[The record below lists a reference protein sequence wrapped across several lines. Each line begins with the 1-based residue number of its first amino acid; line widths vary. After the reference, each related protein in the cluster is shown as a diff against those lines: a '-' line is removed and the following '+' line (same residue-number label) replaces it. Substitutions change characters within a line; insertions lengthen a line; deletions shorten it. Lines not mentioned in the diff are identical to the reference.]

1 MDKRTETGENI
12 VKVEDGRLPGDMLTC
27 FPINGADIMKKTGCL
42 SAQAARLSEMESEF
56 RYDLIDDPIDRLSGY
71 SLSIGSFRR
80 GDHQCCTVV

>member
-42 SAQAARLSEMESEF
+42 SAQAARLPEMES
-56 RYDLIDDPIDRLSGY
+56 
-71 SLSIGSFRR
+71 
-80 GDHQCCTVV
+80 